1 MSSKKKGK
9 KTKQPKNA
17 YVNNLDEDNNIANNI
32 EPKGTINSLPTLDYI
47 RVTVQEEVQQGL
59 LKVAREKPDNPIEF
73 LGKFLV
79 NASKK
84 KKQNYK
90 LEWERIFSTV
100 TSARRQLTVNQ

>member
-1 MSSKKKGK
+1 M
-9 KTKQPKNA
+9 
-17 YVNNLDEDNNIANNI
+17 
-32 EPKGTINSLPTLDYI
+32 PTLDYI

-84 KKQNYK
+84 KKQK
-90 LEWERIFSTV
+90 
-100 TSARRQLTVNQ
+100 

>member
-17 YVNNLDEDNNIANNI
+17 YVNNLDEDCNIANNI

-84 KKQNYK
+84 KKQK
-90 LEWERIFSTV
+90 
-100 TSARRQLTVNQ
+100 